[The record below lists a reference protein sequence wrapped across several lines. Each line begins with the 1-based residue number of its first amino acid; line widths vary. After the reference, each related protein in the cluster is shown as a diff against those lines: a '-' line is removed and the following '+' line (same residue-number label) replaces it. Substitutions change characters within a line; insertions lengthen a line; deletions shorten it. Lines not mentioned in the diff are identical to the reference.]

1 MRLFCC
7 RRRLG
12 PDDVRS
18 RHNIYDAKKQQLTIS
33 IAACSLL
40 LHTIL
45 LYAYHPLQ
53 AMMQHLIAII
63 SLILLASPAS
73 AFQSLM
79 SMTQPQQRSH
89 HTQQPL
95 AATPTNTNDSNASNT
110 DNNPL
115 QSRRNMLVATAA
127 TTNLAFLSSPFA
139 SSANAAVLRSAGCVY
154 GEGEACADLA
164 EGNEFILSLQK
175 KSAENKEANQR
186 VR

>member
-1 MRLFCC
+1 
-7 RRRLG
+7 
-12 PDDVRS
+12 
-18 RHNIYDAKKQQLTIS
+18 
-33 IAACSLL
+33 
-40 LHTIL
+40 
-45 LYAYHPLQ
+45 
-53 AMMQHLIAII
+53 MMQHLIAII

-73 AFQSLM
+73 AFQSSM

-89 HTQQPL
+89 RTTQQPL
-95 AATPTNTNDSNASNT
+95 SATRSNTNESIASNT
-110 DNNPL
+110 NNNPL
-115 QSRRNMLVATAA
+115 LSRRNMLVATAA
-127 TTNLAFLSSPFA
+127 TNLAFLSTSYA